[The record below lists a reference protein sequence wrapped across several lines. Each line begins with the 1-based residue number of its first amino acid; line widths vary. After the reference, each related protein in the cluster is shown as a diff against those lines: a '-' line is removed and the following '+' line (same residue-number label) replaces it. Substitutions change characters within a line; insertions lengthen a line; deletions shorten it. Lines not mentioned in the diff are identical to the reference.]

1 MTWDT
6 FYVKYTVLLF
16 YCLLNVYVLVDVGSS
31 LNVEAPECIP
41 V

>member
-16 YCLLNVYVLVDVGSS
+16 YCLLNVYVLVDVGS
-31 LNVEAPECIP
+31 LNVEAPECII